1 MKSPYLFILIPLL
14 LCLIFLILGCIAS
27 IPATP
32 NPDIS
37 GGPQITPYVA
47 ETLNRSAE
55 VYGPDY
61 GIATYLPAGCTFN
74 VAYYYDGTLDRI
86 DTIYSGST
94 RFTLTQQKGEKPF
107 CVGGIAG
114 KSVPVTINNDNG
126 TFTQGEKTGNSLS
139 WYYGNYSFCIA
150 GNLDQGDMTKIAE
163 SVRYVEEIETNSSI
177 K

>member
-1 MKSPYLFILIPLL
+1 MKNPYLFILIPLV
-14 LCLIFLILGCIAS
+14 LCLVFLIIGWIAS

-55 VYGPDY
+55 VYGPNY
-61 GIATYLPAGCTFN
+61 GIATNLPAGCAFQ
-74 VAYYYDGTLDRI
+74 VAYYYDDTLDRI

-94 RFTLTQQKGEKPF
+94 RLTLTQQKGEHPL

-114 KSVPVTINNDNG
+114 KSVPVTINGDNG
-126 TFTQGEKTGNSLS
+126 TFSQGERTDNSLTWS
-139 WYYGNYSFCIA
+139 DGNYFFCIV
-150 GNLDQGDMTKIAE
+150 GTVDQEQMIKMAE
-163 SVRYVEEIETNSSI
+163 SVRYSDKIELVNTT
-177 K
+177 